1 MVKLS
6 RETIAL
12 LEDIE
17 RRIDPETEEDFS
29 RQWEDFLYDRTTDA
43 IFVPKRRKT
52 APAGIEFP
60 KININDA
67 INDLETMLQAQLAI
81 VSEQLESTNLNI
93 CVRANYGTG
102 IMTSLFGAEIFE
114 MPREMDT
121 LPTTRSMN
129 DTDRIRAIVEAGEPD
144 LLNGFGHRVF
154 EFGEL
159 CAEVFSR
166 YPKIKKY
173 VEVYHPDTQGPLDV
187 CELLWGCEMFYAMY
201 DEPELVHG
209 MLSLITDTYTDFL
222 NKWYEIFP
230 RNSHMNCHW
239 GIVRHRGTILLRNDS
254 AMNLSPAFYEE
265 FAAPYDAELL
275 KRFDGG
281 AMHFC
286 GRGDHYI
293 DILSRIPMMYGVNM
307 SQPELN
313 DMEKIYRNT
322 VDKGIKLLA
331 FSSEYAMKD
340 RGRAG
345 GFGGNMHSS
354 ETVKLEDIMPRV
366 VKM

>member
-1 MVKLS
+1 MQLS
-6 RETIAL
+6 KKTIEL

-17 RRIDPETEEDFS
+17 RRIDPDAEEDFS
-29 RQWEDFLYDRTTDA
+29 RQWEDFLYDRTNDA
-43 IFVPKRRKT
+43 IFTPVRKIT
-52 APAGIEFP
+52 TQPGVEFP

-67 INDLETMLQAQLAI
+67 INDLEMMLQAQLAN
-81 VSEQLESTNLNI
+81 VSEQLESKTLNL
-93 CVRANYGTG
+93 CMRSNYGTG
-102 IMTSLFGAEIFE
+102 IMTSLFGAPIFE

-121 LPTTRSMN
+121 LPTTRAFD
-129 DTDRIRAIVEAGEPD
+129 DTDKIREIVEAGDPD
-144 LLNGFGHRVF
+144 LMNGFGSRVF
-154 EFGEL
+154 AFGEL
-159 CAEVFSR
+159 CAEIR
-166 YPKIKKY
+166 AKYPKIAKY
-173 VEVYHPDTQGPLDV
+173 VTMYHPDVQGPLDV
-187 CELLWGCEMFYAMY
+187 CELLWGCDMFYTMY

-209 MLSLITDTYTDFL
+209 MLQLITDTYTRFL
-222 NKWYEIFP
+222 NKWYEMYP

-239 GIVRHRGTILLRNDS
+239 GIIRHRGTILLRNDS
-254 AMNLSPAFYEE
+254 AMNLSPAFYKE

-275 KRFDGG
+275 RRFDGG

-293 DILSRIPMMYGVNM
+293 DILCDIPLLYGVNM

-331 FSSEYAMKD
+331 FSQDYAKKD
-340 RGRAG
+340 IVRDG
-345 GFGGNMHSS
+345 GYHGNMHCAEVMSQ
-354 ETVKLEDIMPRV
+354 EDLKPRV